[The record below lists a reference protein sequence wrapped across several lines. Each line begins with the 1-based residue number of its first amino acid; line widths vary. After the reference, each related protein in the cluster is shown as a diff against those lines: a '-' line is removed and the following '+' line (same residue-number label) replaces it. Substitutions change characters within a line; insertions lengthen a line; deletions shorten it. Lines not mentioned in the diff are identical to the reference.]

1 MGNVRSAE
9 ANFEEKKGESSAQ
22 KSTAD
27 EFSAMGNVMG
37 NVRSAEANFEEK
49 KGESSAQKSTA
60 DEFSAKSKKK
70 RKNGDDNL

>member
-1 MGNVRSAE
+1 
-9 ANFEEKKGESSAQ
+9 
-22 KSTAD
+22 
-27 EFSAMGNVMG
+27 MGNVMG

-70 RKNGDDNL
+70 RKTGDDNL